1 MWFKNLQL
9 YRLPAGYALTADQL
23 AEMIAPQAFTPATS
37 LDMQSQGWTSPRE
50 NGLLV
55 HTVNRQLLLSLKTE
69 SKLLPTSVIN
79 EVAKARASE
88 IEEQQGFKPGR
99 MQMKEIKEL
108 VTDELLP
115 RAFSVIRITNVWI
128 DPANGWMAVDS
139 ATPSKA
145 DEVIKLL
152 LKSVDAFPL
161 QSLHVKQSP
170 VSAMSQW
177 LMEDEAPVGFTIDQ
191 DAELRASGEDR
202 GAIRYVHQSI
212 DTEDV
217 QRHIGGGKQCTS
229 LAMTWANRISFVLT
243 ESLTIKRVS
252 PLDVIK
258 ESASGEDDDERF
270 DSDMTLMTG
279 ELAKMLC
286 DLVYALGGEMDE
298 QADLVQDAA
307 VPNEFGQVLEDDH
320 YAVAVKVTLAN
331 SCASISLLQRHL
343 HIGYNRAARLIDQM
357 EAGGVISAM
366 NGSGQ
371 RTVLRAEA

>member
-69 SKLLPTSVIN
+69 SKLLPSSVIN
-79 EVAKARASE
+79 EVAKARAGE

-115 RAFSVIRITNVWI
+115 RAFSVMRITNVWI
-128 DPANGWMAVDS
+128 DPVNSWMAVDS

-191 DAELRASGEDR
+191 DAELRASGEGR

-258 ESASGEDDDERF
+258 DAIGEDDDERF

-331 SCASISLLQRHL
+331 NCASISLLQRHL

-357 EAGGVISAM
+357 EASGVVSAM
-366 NGSGQ
+366 NASGQ
-371 RTVLRAEA
+371 RTVIRAAA